1 MTGPMHDMI
10 TRRRRLFLGAA
21 VCGLLLLLAAGA
33 VFPRRGTAALGA
45 VASLGLDLRHPDAF
59 IETTSLARMPRDL
72 LTAPLFRDVLTE
84 DFVAHYEQTEGRLS
98 LSGTLRRIAYERDLD
113 LGDWIIRTVLDQPAE
128 VALWKSADGR
138 LGHSLITINRNVVT
152 RILEA
157 AARVALGDPQLR
169 RVDGDLIVDGVP
181 VPVYAL
187 RYGPRRTLLFAG
199 HGQRLVALSD
209 AGMLT
214 GRDGTLAESGR
225 AVVAGLLSSDATA
238 RAIYREGFALGRRDG
253 FDASLGSP
261 SATHTIAVRAPYLSF
276 GYQRFFPGVEAL
288 RFDFADHR
296 WSTSVRFDPAALPA
310 DGLHTRPVWGM
321 LPLAPSACLALPV
334 DWKAAAT
341 LVASLGIDPVEMQ
354 AAVEALTGP
363 AAACWYPKSRLYTPI
378 FVASATRPLRADETE
393 LLARLFAAAV
403 GGPDTAD
410 ESGEGDITT
419 SHLHDGARLWQRRV
433 VARDGVRRDPAERG
447 AYFQVTLARHRDA
460 LVFSPDD
467 RLVEDV
473 LAVAGK
479 RYPAVADQLPDGA
492 TALAIVSAP
501 SLAGLIEAETFAS
514 LPAGQEPTFRNAASA
529 HLVPRLKALGRYPTY
544 ALILPADATPRAGRW
559 VSLEWVA
566 LSPAVAP

>member
-1 MTGPMHDMI
+1 MTA
-10 TRRRRLFLGAA
+10 RRRRLFLGAA
-21 VCGLLLLLAAGA
+21 ACGLLLLAAGA
-33 VFPRRGTAALGA
+33 VFPRRGTAALGG
-45 VASLGLDLRHPDAF
+45 VASLGLDLRQPDAF

-72 LTAPLFRDVLTE
+72 LTVPLFRDVLTE

-113 LGDWIIRTVLDQPAE
+113 LGDWIIRAVLDEPAE

-157 AARVALGDPQLR
+157 AAKVALGDAQLR
-169 RVDGDLIVDGVP
+169 RVDGDLVVDGVP

-214 GRDGTLAESGR
+214 GRDGKVAESGR
-225 AVVAGLLSSDATA
+225 AVVAGLLSSGDATA
-238 RAIYREGFALGRRDG
+238 RAIYRERFGLERRH
-253 FDASLGSP
+253 AQ
-261 SATHTIAVRAPYLSF
+261 HTIAVRAPYLSF

-288 RFDFADHR
+288 RFDFADHG

-310 DGLHTRPVWGM
+310 DGLQTRPVWGM
-321 LPLAPSACLALPV
+321 LPLDPSACLALPV

-341 LVASLGIDPVEMQ
+341 LAASFGIDPVEMQ
-354 AAVEALTGP
+354 SVVEALAGP

-378 FVASATRPLRADETE
+378 FVASATRPLGADETE
-393 LLARLFAAAV
+393 LLARLFAAVV
-403 GGPDTAD
+403 GGPDDAD

-433 VARDGVRRDPAERG
+433 VSRDGVRRDPAERG

-460 LVFSPDD
+460 LAFSPDD

-492 TALAIVSAP
+492 TALAIVSAR

-529 HLVPRLKALGRYPTY
+529 HLVPRLRALGRYPTF
-544 ALILPADATPRAGRW
+544 ALVLPADATPRAGGW

-566 LSPAVAP
+566 LDHHHAAPVAP